1 MQKHKI
7 YSVILMQSAK
17 NLRSWGEKAI
27 SKVVTIMNKTLK
39 LKKNYVSQN
48 IKHLNIIDL
57 NII

>member
-1 MQKHKI
+1 
-7 YSVILMQSAK
+7 MQSAK